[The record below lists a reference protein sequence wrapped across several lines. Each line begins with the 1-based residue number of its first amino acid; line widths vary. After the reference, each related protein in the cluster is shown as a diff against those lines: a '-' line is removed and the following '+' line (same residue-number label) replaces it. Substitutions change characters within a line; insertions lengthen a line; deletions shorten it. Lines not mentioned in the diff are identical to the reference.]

1 MTTRITEFCL
11 ESGSADACG
20 GGAPSRRT
28 VLKAGAATLELGVI
42 GFGRLRFP
50 APAWAQ
56 DAASPTAD
64 VCVLTPGLTEGPY

>member
-1 MTTRITEFCL
+1 MTNRITEFCA

-20 GGAPSRRT
+20 GGVPSRRT
-28 VLKAGAATLELGVI
+28 VLKAGAAALGLAVV

-64 VCVLTPGLTEGPY
+64 VCVLTPDPTEGPH